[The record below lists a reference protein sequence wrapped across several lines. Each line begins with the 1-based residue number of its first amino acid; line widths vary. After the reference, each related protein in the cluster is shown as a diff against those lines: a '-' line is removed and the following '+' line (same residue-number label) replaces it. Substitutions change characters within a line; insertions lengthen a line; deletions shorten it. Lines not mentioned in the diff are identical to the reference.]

1 MLSKQQSKFYFQ
13 FNQNAELKTALLA
26 TAGTSMVE
34 ASPRDTIWGIG
45 LGAKNP
51 KATDR
56 SKWRGRNLLGEILT
70 QVRDELEKS
79 SVSPASKS

>member
-1 MLSKQQSKFYFQ
+1 MQ
-13 FNQNAELKTALLA
+13 FSQNADLKSALLA

-34 ASPRDTIWGIG
+34 ASPRDRIWGIG

-56 SKWRGRNLLGEILT
+56 KQWRGKNWLGEILT
-70 QVRDELEKS
+70 QVRDELETKKPTEATS
-79 SVSPASKS
+79 